1 MKKRR
6 FGGVQTTAD
15 ILQTSSRQG
24 SIQQGT
30 LRHVQVIAVI
40 GLPTHYG
47 FVANRVLKVGGSAM
61 TDMVATCI
69 KCGYTD
75 VVVLGQLAVYSSERT
90 FRTRKANPPTVWFC
104 SDCATWKAQGR

>member
-1 MKKRR
+1 MIRRR

-15 ILQTSSRQG
+15 ILQTFSRQG
-24 SIQQGT
+24 SIQQRT
-30 LRHVQVIAVI
+30 LRTVQGAAVI
-40 GLPTHYG
+40 GLPIHYG
-47 FVANRVLKVGGSAM
+47 FVADRGLKVGGNVTSEL
-61 TDMVATCI
+61 VATCT

-104 SDCATWKAQGR
+104 SDCATWKAQG